1 MQRCFR
7 RGLPARLLLLAEFA
21 IEARKGD
28 LTLSLELEPS
38 FAKELEPSFA
48 VSTTVSRY
56 SFVCSSNKHLF
67 FARVPRDF
75 PTIFR
80 RLRSCLQVMST

>member
-48 VSTTVSRY
+48 VSTTVFRY
-56 SFVCSSNKHLF
+56 SFVCSFNKHLF
-67 FARVPRDF
+67 LHACRA
-75 PTIFR
+75 IFQPFSVACDR
-80 RLRSCLQVMST
+80 ACRS

>member
-28 LTLSLELEPS
+28 LTLSLGALLCGFHYRLS
-38 FAKELEPSFA
+38 L
-48 VSTTVSRY
+48 
-56 SFVCSSNKHLF
+56 LL
-67 FARVPRDF
+67 RVQ
-75 PTIFR
+75 
-80 RLRSCLQVMST
+80 L